1 MTPLGSRD
9 TRLPAPFGRGIDRAR
24 TIAFTFEGKTYR
36 GHPGDTVATALAANG
51 VRVISRSFK
60 YRRPR
65 GLFSL
70 GGFDANT
77 LVQVGPEPN
86 VPADRLPLVEGLPPI
101 SPQNTDGP
109 VARDRGSVMGL
120 FSRFLPVGFY
130 YRTFFRPLGA
140 WARFEKIIRARA
152 GLGRIDPKSPPP
164 PQVRTRHLF
173 CNVVIVGGGP
183 TGIAA
188 ALAAAKNG
196 ADVILVEAEPVL
208 GGFARAM
215 PSDAFPTLAADIA
228 DLDAANIRVLTGAVA
243 QGLFSDGFLTAES
256 RTDLFKIR
264 SSAVVLATGVA
275 EQPIVF
281 RNNDLPGVMTAGTV
295 RRLLHVH
302 GIRPGTRAVVCTAD
316 DSGWDA
322 AADLRAAGVA
332 VEMVADLR
340 ASAGDA
346 TATARAALSGVPF
359 RFSTAP
365 YEALSHGGGLYG
377 APLSA
382 VRLCGFDAAATVGTV
397 TEPIACDLLVVSGGS
412 APMAQL
418 AAHAGARLTPDPDR
432 GFVIRDLRSQIFLA
446 GSVDGR
452 TAPQTA
458 VADGAHVG
466 AIAAKFALETAPA
479 TGTVI
484 DGAAMTAPDRPPVT
498 ARTAHPFPV
507 VRHPAGK
514 AFVDTD
520 EDLVIEDV
528 ENAVEDGFSHPELLK
543 RWSTLGMGPG
553 QGRQT
558 TLMGLRILA
567 RKRGMAPAEL
577 GPTTVRP
584 PFTGERFQALA
595 GEGFHPHRT
604 SPMHHRHEALGAV
617 QMVAG
622 LWHRP
627 AWYGPDRDKAI
638 AEEVAAVRGA
648 CGLIDVSTLGK
659 LEVRGPDAARFLDRA
674 YAGAHTAQPIGR
686 CRYALLLD
694 VGGNVGDDGVV
705 ARLADDHFYVT
716 GTTGQADATYRLLV
730 WLNAN
735 WGLDVDIT
743 AVTGAYA
750 AVSLA
755 GPKARRVLRAA
766 GTDLDLSPANFPH
779 LGVREGHVAGI
790 PARLLRVGFVG
801 ELGWEIHVPADQ
813 GTALWDAL
821 IAAGRAESIRP
832 AGVEAQRIL
841 RLEKGHVIVG
851 QDTDGL
857 THPDEA
863 GLSWAVAKKKPFYWG
878 KAAVDFRR
886 TEGLRHTLFGFHLVD
901 RNAPAPPESCLVVE
915 DGRDVGRVTSAAM
928 SVACSGVVGLA
939 TLPVDW
945 PKAGRAF
952 SIRLPDGTMAAAE
965 TIAMPA
971 YDPDGARL
979 EPEPLEPKPPE
990 APAPEPKPPEPKPV
1004 EPTP

>member
-1 MTPLGSRD
+1 VSEP
-9 TRLPAPFGRGIDRAR
+9 RLPAPFGRGIDRSR
-24 TIAFTFEGKTYR
+24 TIAFSFEGKTYQ

-51 VRVISRSFK
+51 VRVLSRSFK

-164 PQVRTRHLF
+164 PHVRTRHLF
-173 CNVVIVGGGP
+173 CDVAIVGGGP
-183 TGIAA
+183 AGIAA
-188 ALAAAKNG
+188 ALAAAKTG

-215 PSDAFPTLAADIA
+215 PVDAFPNLVADIA
-228 DLDAANIRVLTGAVA
+228 NLDAANIRVLTGAVA
-243 QGLFSDGFLTAES
+243 QGLFTDGFLTAES

-316 DSGWDA
+316 DEGWHA
-322 AADLRAAGVA
+322 ATELRAAGVA

-340 ASAGDA
+340 SNAGEA

-365 YEALSHGGGLYG
+365 YEALSQGGGLYG

-382 VRLCGFDAAATVGTV
+382 VRLCGFDADATVGTV

-432 GFVIRDLRSQIFLA
+432 GFVISDLRSQIFLA
-446 GSVDGR
+446 GSVAGR

-458 VADGAHVG
+458 TADGAHVG
-466 AIAAKFALETAPA
+466 EIAAKSALDAGRP
-479 TGTVI
+479 TGTI
-484 DGAAMTAPDRPPVT
+484 GDGAPVTAADRPPMT

-604 SPMHHRHEALGAV
+604 SPIHHRHEATGAV

-648 CGLIDVSTLGK
+648 AGLIDVSTLGK

-674 YAGAHTAQPIGR
+674 YAGAHTAQPVGR

-730 WLNAN
+730 WLNAH

-755 GPKARRVLRAA
+755 GPKARRVRPRPVAGGLSPSRRPRRPRRRHPGAAAARRLRRRARLGDPRAGRPGHGPVGRAA
-766 GTDLDLSPANFPH
+766 RGRQVRRHPPRRRRGAAHPQA
-779 LGVREGHVAGI
+779 REGPRHRRPGHRRAD
-790 PARLLRVGFVG
+790 PPRRSRPRLGGG
-801 ELGWEIHVPADQ
+801 EEEAVLLG
-813 GTALWDAL
+813 
-821 IAAGRAESIRP
+821 
-832 AGVEAQRIL
+832 
-841 RLEKGHVIVG
+841 
-851 QDTDGL
+851 
-857 THPDEA
+857 
-863 GLSWAVAKKKPFYWG
+863 
-878 KAAVDFRR
+878 
-886 TEGLRHTLFGFHLVD
+886 
-901 RNAPAPPESCLVVE
+901 
-915 DGRDVGRVTSAAM
+915 
-928 SVACSGVVGLA
+928 
-939 TLPVDW
+939 
-945 PKAGRAF
+945 
-952 SIRLPDGTMAAAE
+952 
-965 TIAMPA
+965 
-971 YDPDGARL
+971 
-979 EPEPLEPKPPE
+979 
-990 APAPEPKPPEPKPV
+990 
-1004 EPTP
+1004 

>member
-1 MTPLGSRD
+1 MPPGSSE
-9 TRLPAPFGRGIDRAR
+9 TRLPAPFGRGIDRSR
-24 TIAFTFEGKTYR
+24 TIAFTFEGRTYH
-36 GHPGDTVATALAANG
+36 GHPGDTVATALFANG
-51 VRVISRSFK
+51 VRVMSRSFK

-101 SPQNTDGP
+101 VPQNTDGP
-109 VARDRGSVMGL
+109 VAQDKGAVMGL

-140 WARFEKIIRARA
+140 WKHFEKIIRSRA

-164 PQVRTRHLF
+164 PKIRTRHLF
-173 CNVVIVGGGP
+173 CDVAVVGGGVA
-183 TGIAA
+183 GIEAARAA
-188 ALAAAKNG
+188 AHNG

-208 GGFARAM
+208 GGFARVMA
-215 PSDAFPTLAADIA
+215 PDVFPDLAADIA
-228 DLDAANIRVLTGAVA
+228 DLDAANIRVLTGTVA
-243 QGLFSDGFLTAES
+243 QGLFADGFLAAES

-264 SSAVVLATGVA
+264 SSAVVLATGIA

-281 RNNDLPGVMTAGTV
+281 RNNDLPGIMTAGTV

-316 DSGWDA
+316 DSGWRA
-322 AADLRAAGVA
+322 AADLKAAGVA

-340 ASAGDA
+340 ASAGEEA
-346 TATARAALSGVPF
+346 ASARAALASVPF
-359 RFSTAP
+359 RFATAP
-365 YEALSHGGGLYG
+365 YEALAHGGGLYG
-377 APLSA
+377 APLAA
-382 VRLCGFDAAATVGTV
+382 VRLCGFDAEAAVGAV

-432 GFVIRDLRSQIFLA
+432 GFVISDLRSQIFLA

-452 TAPQTA
+452 RAPRSA
-458 VADGAHVG
+458 AADGVYVG
-466 AIAAKFALETAPA
+466 ALAAKSALGPAPLAAAGTPHTGIGAPEAAPEHRPPA
-479 TGTVI
+479 T
-484 DGAAMTAPDRPPVT
+484 AM
-498 ARTAHPFPV
+498 TAHPFPV
-507 VRHPAGK
+507 VRHPNGK
-514 AFVDTD
+514 AFVDLD

-558 TLMGLRILA
+558 TLAGLRILA

-595 GEGFHPHRT
+595 GESFHPHRT
-604 SPMHHRHEALGAV
+604 SPMHHRHEALGAQ

-627 AWYGPDRDKAI
+627 AWYGADREKSIDA
-638 AEEVAAVRGA
+638 EVAAVRGA

-716 GTTGQADATYRLLV
+716 GTTGQADATYRMLV

-755 GPKARRVLRAA
+755 GPKARRVLAAA

-779 LGVREGHVAGI
+779 LAVREGTVAGI

-821 IAAGRAESIRP
+821 VAAGAPHGIKP

-886 TEGLRHTLFGFHLVD
+886 TEGLRHTLFGFRLVD
-901 RNAPAPPESCLVVE
+901 RSAPPPPESCLVVE
-915 DGRDVGRVTSAAM
+915 EGRDVGRVTSAAT
-928 SVACSGVVGLA
+928 SVACGGVVGLA
-939 TLPVDW
+939 TLPADW

-952 SIRLPDGTMAAAE
+952 TIRLPDGSLAPAE

-971 YDPDGARL
+971 YDPEGARL
-979 EPEPLEPKPPE
+979 EPEPAE
-990 APAPEPKPPEPKPV
+990 ASEA
-1004 EPTP
+1004 TP

>member
-1 MTPLGSRD
+1 MT
-9 TRLPAPFGRGIDRAR
+9 
-24 TIAFTFEGKTYR
+24 
-36 GHPGDTVATALAANG
+36 V
-51 VRVISRSFK
+51 
-60 YRRPR
+60 
-65 GLFSL
+65 
-70 GGFDANT
+70 
-77 LVQVGPEPN
+77 
-86 VPADRLPLVEGLPPI
+86 
-101 SPQNTDGP
+101 
-109 VARDRGSVMGL
+109 
-120 FSRFLPVGFY
+120 
-130 YRTFFRPLGA
+130 
-140 WARFEKIIRARA
+140 
-152 GLGRIDPKSPPP
+152 
-164 PQVRTRHLF
+164 
-173 CNVVIVGGGP
+173 
-183 TGIAA
+183 
-188 ALAAAKNG
+188 
-196 ADVILVEAEPVL
+196 
-208 GGFARAM
+208 
-215 PSDAFPTLAADIA
+215 
-228 DLDAANIRVLTGAVA
+228 
-243 QGLFSDGFLTAES
+243 
-256 RTDLFKIR
+256 
-264 SSAVVLATGVA
+264 
-275 EQPIVF
+275 
-281 RNNDLPGVMTAGTV
+281 
-295 RRLLHVH
+295 
-302 GIRPGTRAVVCTAD
+302 
-316 DSGWDA
+316 
-322 AADLRAAGVA
+322 
-332 VEMVADLR
+332 
-340 ASAGDA
+340 
-346 TATARAALSGVPF
+346 
-359 RFSTAP
+359 
-365 YEALSHGGGLYG
+365 
-377 APLSA
+377 
-382 VRLCGFDAAATVGTV
+382 
-397 TEPIACDLLVVSGGS
+397 
-412 APMAQL
+412 
-418 AAHAGARLTPDPDR
+418 
-432 GFVIRDLRSQIFLA
+432 
-446 GSVDGR
+446 
-452 TAPQTA
+452 
-458 VADGAHVG
+458 
-466 AIAAKFALETAPA
+466 
-479 TGTVI
+479 
-484 DGAAMTAPDRPPVT
+484 
-498 ARTAHPFPV
+498 HPFPV

-514 AFVDTD
+514 AFVDLD

-528 ENAVEDGFSHPELLK
+528 ENAVEDGFGHPELLK

-567 RKRGMAPAEL
+567 AKRGMAPAEL

-604 SPMHHRHEALGAV
+604 SPMHHRHEALGAQ

-627 AWYGPDRDKAI
+627 AWYGADREKAI

-730 WLNAN
+730 WLNAH

-755 GPKARRVLRAA
+755 GPRARRVLRAA

-779 LGVREGHVAGI
+779 LGVREGLVAGI

-821 IAAGRAESIRP
+821 IAAGRAEGIRP

-857 THPDEA
+857 TQPDEA

-886 TEGLRHTLFGFHLVD
+886 SEGLRHTLFGFRLKEPAA
-901 RNAPAPPESCLVVE
+901 APPPESCLVVE
-915 DGRDVGRVTSAAM
+915 DGRDVGRVTSAAT
-928 SVACSGVVGLA
+928 SVACGGVVGLA
-939 TLPVDW
+939 TLPADW

-952 SIRLPDGTMAAAE
+952 SIRLPNGTLAAAE

-979 EPEPLEPKPPE
+979 EPEPPEP
-990 APAPEPKPPEPKPV
+990 AAPEPKP
-1004 EPTP
+1004 

>member
-1 MTPLGSRD
+1 MSE
-9 TRLPAPFGRGIDRAR
+9 TRLPAPFGRGIDRTR
-24 TIAFTFEGKTYR
+24 TIAFSFEGKTYQ

-109 VARDRGSVMGL
+109 VARDRGAVMGL

-152 GLGRIDPKSPPP
+152 GLGRIDPTSVPPP
-164 PQVRTRHLF
+164 KVRTRHLF
-173 CNVVIVGGGP
+173 CDVAIVGGGP

-188 ALAAAKNG
+188 ALAAASNG
-196 ADVILVEAEPVL
+196 SDVILVEAEPVL

-215 PSDAFPTLAADIA
+215 PADAFPNLAADIA

-281 RNNDLPGVMTAGTV
+281 RNNDMPGVMTAGTV

-340 ASAGDA
+340 AGAGEA

-365 YEALSHGGGLYG
+365 YEALSQGGGLYG

-382 VRLCGFDAAATVGTV
+382 VRLCGFDANATVGPV

-432 GFVIRDLRSQIFLA
+432 GFVISDLGSQIFLA
-446 GSVDGR
+446 GSVAGR

-458 VADGAHVG
+458 TADGAHVG
-466 AIAAKFALETAPA
+466 AIAAKSALDTAPR
-479 TGTVI
+479 TGTAG
-484 DGAAMTAPDRPPVT
+484 DGAPVTAADRPPMT

-528 ENAVEDGFSHPELLK
+528 ENAVEDGFAHPELLK

-567 RKRGMAPAEL
+567 AKRGIAPADL

-604 SPMHHRHEALGAV
+604 SPMHHRHEALGAQ

-627 AWYGPDRDKAI
+627 AWYGPDRDRAI

-766 GTDLDLSPANFPH
+766 GTALDLSPANFPH
-779 LGVREGHVAGI
+779 LGVREGLVAGI

-821 IAAGRAESIRP
+821 IASGEAEGIRP

-863 GLSWAVAKKKPFYWG
+863 GLGWAVAKKKPFYWG

-886 TEGLRHTLFGFHLVD
+886 TEGLRHTLFGFRLVD
-901 RNAPAPPESCLVVE
+901 RSAAPPPESCLVVE
-915 DGRDVGRVTSAAM
+915 DGRDVGRVTSAAA
-928 SVACSGVVGLA
+928 SVACGGVVGLA
-939 TLPVDW
+939 TLPADW

-952 SIRLPDGTMAAAE
+952 SIRLPNGTLAAAE

-971 YDPDGARL
+971 YDPEGARL
-979 EPEPLEPKPPE
+979 EPEPPE
-990 APAPEPKPPEPKPV
+990 APEAKP
-1004 EPTP
+1004 

>member
-1 MTPLGSRD
+1 MSNA
-9 TRLPAPFGRGIDRAR
+9 RLPAPFGRGIDRSR
-24 TIAFTFEGKTYR
+24 TIDFSFEGKTYQ
-36 GHPGDTVATALAANG
+36 GHPGDTVATALFANG
-51 VRVISRSFK
+51 VRVLSRSFK

-86 VPADRLPLVEGLPPI
+86 VPADRLALVEGLPPI
-101 SPQNTDGP
+101 VPQNTDGP
-109 VARDRGSVMGL
+109 VARDRGSVIG
-120 FSRFLPVGFY
+120 FFGRFLPVGFY

-140 WARFEKIIRARA
+140 WKRFEKIIRARA
-152 GLGRIDPKSPPP
+152 GLGRIDPTSAPPP
-164 PQVRTRHLF
+164 KVRTRHLF
-173 CNVVIVGGGP
+173 CDVVVVGGGVA
-183 TGIAA
+183 GIAA
-188 ALAAAKNG
+188 ARSAASTG

-208 GGFARAM
+208 GGFARVMA
-215 PSDAFPTLAADIA
+215 PDVFPTLEADIA
-228 DLDAANIRVLTGAVA
+228 HLDAANIRVITGAVA
-243 QGLFSDGFLTAES
+243 QGLFADGFLTAES
-256 RTDLFKIR
+256 RTALFKIR

-295 RRLLHVH
+295 RRLIHVH
-302 GIRPGTRAVVCTAD
+302 GIRPGSRAVVCTAD
-316 DSGWDA
+316 DAGWRA
-322 AADLRAAGVA
+322 AADLVAAGVT

-340 ASAGDA
+340 ASAGEEA
-346 TATARAALSGVPF
+346 ATARAALSGVPF

-365 YEALSHGGGLYG
+365 YEALSQGGGLFG
-377 APLSA
+377 APLAA
-382 VRLCGFDAAATVGTV
+382 VRLCGFDASANVGTV
-397 TEPIACDLLVVSGGS
+397 TEPIACDLLVVSGGA

-432 GFVIRDLRSQIFLA
+432 GFVISDLRSQIFLA

-452 TAPQTA
+452 RRPRSAAT
-458 VADGAHVG
+458 DGAHVG
-466 AIAAKFALETAPA
+466 EIAAKSALEGRPFAVHAPA
-479 TGTVI
+479 AHA
-484 DGAAMTAPDRPPVT
+484 DRPPPAASDRPPVT
-498 ARTAHPFPV
+498 AMTAHPFPV
-507 VRHPAGK
+507 VRHPKGK
-514 AFVDTD
+514 AFVDLD
-520 EDLVIEDV
+520 EDLVIEDI

-558 TLMGLRILA
+558 TLAGLRILA
-567 RKRGMAPAEL
+567 RKRGIAPAEL

-595 GEGFHPHRT
+595 GEGFHPHRS
-604 SPMHHRHEALGAV
+604 SPMHHRHEALGAA

-627 AWYGPDRDKAI
+627 AWYGPDRDRAI

-813 GTALWDAL
+813 GTVLWDAL
-821 IAAGRAESIRP
+821 IAAGHAEGIRP

-886 TEGLRHTLFGFHLVD
+886 AEGLRHTLFGFRLVD
-901 RNAPAPPESCLVVE
+901 RNAVPPPESCLVVE

-928 SVACSGVVGLA
+928 SVACGGVVGLA
-939 TLPVDW
+939 TLPVNW

-952 SIRLPDGTMAAAE
+952 SIRLPDGTLSPAE

-971 YDPDGARL
+971 YDPEGARL
-979 EPEPLEPKPPE
+979 EPEPPE
-990 APAPEPKPPEPKPV
+990 SAAPQASPVVPQPPEPKPL
-1004 EPTP
+1004 EPQA

>member
-1 MTPLGSRD
+1 MSE

-24 TIAFTFEGKTYR
+24 TIAFTFEGKTYA
-36 GHPGDTVATALAANG
+36 GHPGDTVATALFANG
-51 VRVISRSFK
+51 VRVMSRSFK

-101 SPQNTDGP
+101 VPQNTDGP
-109 VARDRGSVMGL
+109 VARDRGAVMGL

-140 WARFEKIIRARA
+140 WKHFEKIIRSRA

-164 PQVRTRHLF
+164 PRMRTRHLF
-173 CNVVIVGGGP
+173 CDVAVVGGGA

-188 ALAAAKNG
+188 ARAAAQAG
-196 ADVILVEAEPVL
+196 AEVILVEAEPVL
-208 GGFARAM
+208 GGFARVMA
-215 PSDAFPTLAADIA
+215 PEVVPNLAADIA
-228 DLDAANIRVLTGAVA
+228 DLDTDNIHVLTGTVA
-243 QGLFSDGFLTAES
+243 QGLFGDGFLAAES
-256 RTDLFKIR
+256 RSALFKIR
-264 SSAVVLATGVA
+264 SSAVVLATGLA

-281 RNNDLPGVMTAGTV
+281 RNNDLPGVMTAGAV
-295 RRLLHVH
+295 RRLIHVH
-302 GIRPGTRAVVCTAD
+302 GIRPGTRAVVATAD
-316 DSGWDA
+316 DAGWRA
-322 AADLRAAGVA
+322 AADLKAAGVA

-340 ASAGDA
+340 AGASEEAA
-346 TATARAALSGVPF
+346 SARAALSGVPF

-377 APLSA
+377 APLAA
-382 VRLCGFDAAATVGTV
+382 VRLCGFDADATVGAV

-412 APMAQL
+412 VPMAQL

-432 GFVIRDLRSQIFLA
+432 GFVVSGLGSEVFLA

-452 TAPQTA
+452 RRPQDA
-458 VADGAHVG
+458 AADGAHVG
-466 AIAAKFALETAPA
+466 ATAAKSALGAAPPAVPPAPPPGIGAAETVSEYRPPA
-479 TGTVI
+479 T
-484 DGAAMTAPDRPPVT
+484 AM
-498 ARTAHPFPV
+498 TAHPFPV
-507 VRHPAGK
+507 VRHPKGK
-514 AFVDTD
+514 AFVDLD

-567 RKRGMAPAEL
+567 RKRGLDPAAL

-595 GEGFHPHRT
+595 GESFHPHRT
-604 SPMHHRHEALGAV
+604 SPIHHRHEKLGAV

-627 AWYGPDRDKAI
+627 AWYGADRDKAI
-638 AEEVAAVRGA
+638 AAEVAAVRGA
-648 CGLIDVSTLGK
+648 AGLIDVSTLGK

-755 GPKARRVLRAA
+755 GPKARRVLAAA

-779 LGVREGHVAGI
+779 LAVREGHVAGI

-821 IAAGRAESIRP
+821 IAAGAPNGLKP

-857 THPDEA
+857 THPGEA

-886 TEGLRHTLFGFHLVD
+886 AEGLRHTLFGFRLVD
-901 RNAPAPPESCLVVE
+901 RNAAPPPESCLVVE

-928 SVACSGVVGLA
+928 SATCGGVVGLA
-939 TLPVDW
+939 TLPADW

-952 SIRLPDGTMAAAE
+952 AIRLPDGTRASAE

-971 YDPDGARL
+971 YDPEGARL
-979 EPEPLEPKPPE
+979 EPEPAEAPE
-990 APAPEPKPPEPKPV
+990 AMR
-1004 EPTP
+1004 

>member
-1 MTPLGSRD
+1 VSD
-9 TRLPAPFGRGIDRAR
+9 TRLPAPFGRGIDRSR
-24 TIAFTFEGKTYR
+24 TIAFTFEGKTYQ
-36 GHPGDTVATALAANG
+36 GHPGDTIATALAANG

-109 VARDRGSVMGL
+109 VARDRGSLIGL
-120 FSRFLPVGFY
+120 FGRFLPVGFY

-152 GLGRIDPKSPPP
+152 GLGRIDPASPPP
-164 PQVRTRHLF
+164 PKVRTRHLF
-173 CNVVIVGGGP
+173 CDVVIVGGGP

-188 ALAAAKNG
+188 ALAAAQVG

-215 PSDAFPTLAADIA
+215 PADAFPTLAADIA
-228 DLDAANIRVLTGAVA
+228 HLDAANIRILTGAVA

-264 SSAVVLATGVA
+264 SSTVVLATGVA

-302 GIRPGTRAVVCTAD
+302 GIRPGPRAVVCTAD
-316 DSGWDA
+316 DEGWQA
-322 AADLRAAGVA
+322 AADLRAAGIA

-382 VRLCGFDAAATVGTV
+382 VRLCGFDAGATVGTI
-397 TEPIACDLLVVSGGS
+397 TEPIACDLLVVSGGT

-432 GFVIRDLRSQIFLA
+432 GFVISDLRSQIFLA

-452 TAPQTA
+452 TAPQAAT
-458 VADGAHVG
+458 ADGAHVG
-466 AIAAKFALETAPA
+466 AIAAKFALDAAPP
-479 TGTVI
+479 TGRPEGTVG
-484 DGAAMTAPDRPPVT
+484 DGASTAADRPPVT

-567 RKRGMAPAEL
+567 RKRGMTPAEL

-604 SPMHHRHEALGAV
+604 SPMHHRHEALGAQ

-627 AWYGPDRDKAI
+627 AWYGPDRDRAI

-659 LEVRGPDAARFLDRA
+659 LEVRGPDAAAFLNRA

-730 WLNAN
+730 WLNAH

-766 GTDLDLSPANFPH
+766 GTDLDLSPEAFPH
-779 LGVREGHVAGI
+779 LGVREGLVAGI

-821 IAAGRAESIRP
+821 IEAGKAECIRP

-863 GLSWAVAKKKPFYWG
+863 GLGWAVAKKKPFYWG

-886 TEGLRHTLFGFHLVD
+886 AEGLRHTLFGFRLKDPH
-901 RNAPAPPESCLVVE
+901 AAAPPESCLVVE
-915 DGRDVGRVTSAAM
+915 DGRDVGRVTSAST
-928 SVACSGVVGLA
+928 SVACGGVVGLA

-952 SIRLPDGTMAAAE
+952 SIRLPDGTLAAAE
-965 TIAMPA
+965 SIAMPA
-971 YDPDGARL
+971 YDPEGARL
-979 EPEPLEPKPPE
+979 EPEPPE
-990 APAPEPKPPEPKPV
+990 APAPEAKP
-1004 EPTP
+1004 

>member
-1 MTPLGSRD
+1 MTAP
-9 TRLPAPFGRGIDRAR
+9 RLPAPFGRGIDRSR
-24 TIAFTFEGKTYR
+24 TITFTFEGKTYE
-36 GHPGDTVATALAANG
+36 GHPGDTVATALFANG
-51 VRVISRSFK
+51 VRVLSRSFK

-70 GGFDANT
+70 GAFDANT
-77 LVQVGPEPN
+77 LMQVGPEPN

-109 VARDRGSVMGL
+109 VARDRGAVMGL

-140 WARFEKIIRARA
+140 WKHFEKIIRARA
-152 GLGRIDPKSPPP
+152 GLGRIDPASAPPP
-164 PQVRTRHLF
+164 KMRTRHLF
-173 CNVVIVGGGP
+173 CDVVVVGGGVA
-183 TGIAA
+183 GIAA
-188 ALAAAKNG
+188 ARAAAKAG

-208 GGFARAM
+208 GGFARVMAPEVF
-215 PSDAFPTLAADIA
+215 PSLAADIA
-228 DLDAANIRVLTGAVA
+228 DLDAAIRVLTGTVA
-243 QGLFSDGFLTAES
+243 QGLFADGFLAAES

-264 SSAVVLATGVA
+264 SSSVVLATGIA

-295 RRLLHVH
+295 RRLIHVH
-302 GIRPGTRAVVCTAD
+302 GIKPGTRAVVCTAD
-316 DSGWDA
+316 DAGWRA

-340 ASAGDA
+340 ASAGEEA
-346 TATARAALSGVPF
+346 TAARGALAGVPV
-359 RFSTAP
+359 RFATAP

-377 APLSA
+377 APLAA
-382 VRLCGFDAAATVGTV
+382 VRLCGFDADATVGAV
-397 TEPIACDLLVVSGGS
+397 ADPIACDLLVVSGGS

-432 GFVIRDLRSQIFLA
+432 GFVIRDLGSQIFLA

-452 TAPQTA
+452 RSPRDAA
-458 VADGAHVG
+458 ADGAHVG
-466 AIAAKFALETAPA
+466 EIAAKTALETAPLA
-479 TGTVI
+479 GPAAPAPAS
-484 DGAAMTAPDRPPVT
+484 GAAMAAPGHRPPAT
-498 ARTAHPFPV
+498 AMTAHPFPV
-507 VRHPAGK
+507 VRHPDGK

-567 RKRGMAPAEL
+567 RKRGITPADL

-604 SPMHHRHEALGAV
+604 SPMHHRHEELGAR

-648 CGLIDVSTLGK
+648 AGLIDVSTLAK
-659 LEVRGPDAARFLDRA
+659 LEVRGPDAAAFLNRA
-674 YAGAHTAQPIGR
+674 YAGAHVSQPVGR

-743 AVTGAYA
+743 AVTGSYA

-755 GPKARRVLRAA
+755 GPRARRVLRAA
-766 GTDLDLSPANFPH
+766 GGDLDLSPEAFPH

-821 IAAGRAESIRP
+821 ISAGRPEGIRP

-863 GLSWAVAKKKPFYWG
+863 GLGWAVAKKKPFYWG

-886 TEGLRHTLFGFHLVD
+886 AEGLRHTLFGFRLKD
-901 RNAPAPPESCLVVE
+901 PAAAPPPESCLVVE
-915 DGRDVGRVTSAAM
+915 DGRDVGRVTSASA
-928 SVACSGVVGLA
+928 SVACGGVVGLA
-939 TLPVDW
+939 TLPADW

-952 SIRLPDGTMAAAE
+952 TIRLPDGTLSPAE

-979 EPEPLEPKPPE
+979 EPEP
-990 APAPEPKPPEPKPV
+990 PEPAA
-1004 EPTP
+1004 